1 MKKLILLLA
10 IIGIAATGWSQN
22 KVVDDL
28 VEKYSGVEGFTSVV
42 ITKYMFGLFSN
53 VETEEDDDYMNMIKN
68 LNNIKILSAPGSAE
82 SGINFFK
89 EALDKLPS
97 KEYEELMIIKDA
109 KQDIKF
115 LVKEEKGKVVEL
127 LMLIGGEEDNVLIS
141 ITGVIDMNTIAKLSK
156 SMNIEGM
163 ENLEKIEKKW
173 PK

>member
-68 LNNIKILSAPGSAE
+68 LNNIKILSAPGSVE

-97 KEYEELMIIKDA
+97 KEYEDLMIIKDA